1 MTSSSGRIFANVKDQ
16 SRWTSVIVWR
26 TRHTESG
33 KNKNT
38 RGVKNKRITQ
48 EMLTR
53 LPTHAICSEMHF
65 ENWSA
70 PEPVAAEKPSVWS
83 FKHKQLMKE
92 DEDWVFL

>member
-1 MTSSSGRIFANVKDQ
+1 
-16 SRWTSVIVWR
+16 
-26 TRHTESG
+26 
-33 KNKNT
+33 
-38 RGVKNKRITQ
+38 
-48 EMLTR
+48 MLTR
-53 LPTHAICSEMHF
+53 LPTHVICSEMHF